1 MKKLLAAAAVV
12 AALTGM
18 TSVMPASAAP
28 PTATVSPGYDAA
40 LAASRSTDLRPTD
53 VSSRRYYRRYRGYYG
68 RRYYRPSYG
77 YGYGN
82 PYYGGGYYGRP
93 YYGGGYGPGI
103 GFRFGF

>member
-1 MKKLLAAAAVV
+1 MKKFLAAAAVV
-12 AALTGM
+12 AALTGIA
-18 TSVMPASAAP
+18 SVTPASAAP

-40 LAASRSTDLRPTD
+40 LVASRPTD

-68 RRYYRPSYG
+68 PRYYRPA

-82 PYYGGGYYGRP
+82 PYYGGGGYYGRP